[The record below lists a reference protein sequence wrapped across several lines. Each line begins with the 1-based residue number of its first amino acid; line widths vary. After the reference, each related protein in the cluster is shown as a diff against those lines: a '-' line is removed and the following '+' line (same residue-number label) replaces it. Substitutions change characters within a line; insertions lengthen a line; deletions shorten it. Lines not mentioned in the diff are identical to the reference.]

1 MVHLPIDR
9 DVVAEVILGHQAP
22 AHVHPDLFQVSRT
35 DDAVRVHIAGPQGQ
49 QCSTGSAK
57 RSFEETLNLLSGT
70 QSKLLWP
77 ANSTDLQC
85 VVVLLPKAGHV
96 AADFPSQAK

>member
-1 MVHLPIDR
+1 
-9 DVVAEVILGHQAP
+9 
-22 AHVHPDLFQVSRT
+22 
-35 DDAVRVHIAGPQGQ
+35 
-49 QCSTGSAK
+49 
-57 RSFEETLNLLSGT
+57 LSGT